1 MSPAKLRCVNAELAV
16 TASMLCSYV
25 VVQDYVLREQVEGR
39 AHFSKAAMLCPWLK
53 YPITNLGGSVHLADS
68 ALMV

>member
-1 MSPAKLRCVNAELAV
+1 MQSLQSLPQCCAHMWWFLRP
-16 TASMLCSYV
+16 
-25 VVQDYVLREQVEGR
+25 VLLEQVEGR

-53 YPITNLGGSVHLADS
+53 YPITNLGGSVHLADN

>member
-1 MSPAKLRCVNAELAV
+1 M
-16 TASMLCSYV
+16 
-25 VVQDYVLREQVEGR
+25 LREQVEGR

-53 YPITNLGGSVHLADS
+53 YPITNLGGSVHLADR

>member
-1 MSPAKLRCVNAELAV
+1 
-16 TASMLCSYV
+16 MLGG
-25 VVQDYVLREQVEGR
+25 QVEGR

-53 YPITNLGGSVHLADS
+53 YPITNLGGSVRLADN